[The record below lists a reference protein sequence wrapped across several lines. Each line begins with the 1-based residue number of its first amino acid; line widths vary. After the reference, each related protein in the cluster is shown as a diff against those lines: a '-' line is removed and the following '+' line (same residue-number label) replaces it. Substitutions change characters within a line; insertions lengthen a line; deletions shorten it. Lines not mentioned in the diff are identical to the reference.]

1 MCFKFS
7 HLYLEYMMRH
17 MCEGERVTA
26 TREGGR
32 QGANGGP
39 VVGTHI
45 STHGEFWLLTSLE
58 KKKEKQHWL
67 DSFNLWEAFGCLV
80 MVHDPA

>member
-1 MCFKFS
+1 
-7 HLYLEYMMRH
+7 MRVSV
-17 MCEGERVTA
+17 CDCNQRRWSSRG
-26 TREGGR
+26 
-32 QGANGGP
+32 QWGP

-45 STHGEFWLLTSLE
+45 STHGEFWFLISLE